1 MKTKTT
7 LLAILLSIFSSSE
20 AYVGV
25 SQLELSLFNDGQFTV
40 WIGGQSYYSVNG
52 HVSVFGLHPGTQ
64 HIRIVEQFIGR
75 HGRFQGRSVLYQGS
89 INIPFRSVVHAQLT
103 PRNLLRIREITPLPV
118 TAVGPR
124 RQVVHQ
130 RPIVYERRPT
140 VYDRSPR
147 GPYVDQRDPRV
158 QGRRGMGGYGPVPPR
173 GGAIQNERAALYS
186 AFLNT
191 LQGASFD
198 QDRLVIARQ
207 YTESSDVSSAD
218 VAEIMTL
225 FSFESTR
232 LEYAKIAWHYVI
244 DPENYFLV
252 NQSFQFSSSTVEL
265 DRYMQRNR

>member
-7 LLAILLSIFSSSE
+7 LLAILLSIFSISE
-20 AYVGV
+20 ANVGV

-40 WIGGQSYYSVNG
+40 WIDGQNYYSVNG
-52 HVSVFGLHPGTQ
+52 HVSIFGLNPGTQ

-75 HGRFQGRSVLYQGS
+75 RGRVQGRNVLYQGT

-103 PRNLLRIREITPLPV
+103 PGNLLRIREITPLPV

-124 RQVVHQ
+124 RQVVNQ

-140 VYDRSPR
+140 VYDRDPR
-147 GPYVDQRDPRV
+147 GPYADQRDPRL
-158 QGRRGMGGYGPVPPR
+158 QGRHGNGGYGPVPPR
-173 GGAIQNERAALYS
+173 GGSVHHERAAYG

-191 LQGASFD
+191 MRGASFD
-198 QDRLVIARQ
+198 RDRLIIARQ
-207 YTESSDVSSAD
+207 FTERGGVSSAD

-232 LEYAKIAWHYVI
+232 LEYAKFAWHHVI

-252 NQSFQFSSSTVEL
+252 NQSFQFSGSTMEL
-265 DRYMQRNR
+265 DRYMRRMR